1 MRRCQ
6 VLAAP
11 GGNRQIS
18 MRGAQELGDEC
29 TPRPGS
35 WRRSRE
41 VSVNQRQEY
50 IPEGKYPKKLKIVA
64 RRLQVGAK
72 SYGVVRLH
80 LRCRPMSSFAR
91 SRISHQQSGIC

>member
-35 WRRSRE
+35 WRRSQE
-41 VSVNQRQEY
+41 VSLNQRQKY
-50 IPEGKYPKKLKIVA
+50 IPEGKYPKKLKIA
-64 RRLQVGAK
+64 GLQIRGGAVPY
-72 SYGVVRLH
+72 SVVLAH
-80 LRCRPMSSFAR
+80 LRCRPMSSFSR
-91 SRISHQQSGIC
+91 VRISNQQSGIC